1 MNNYYTT
8 NANVT
13 KKMVANAELATITED
28 YKVGLDNHPVNAI
41 KFNENGWFE
50 FQETAHVIDYEK
62 GVAYNCFFSKV
73 TNKLYKVAC

>member
-13 KKMVANAELATITED
+13 EEMVANAELATVTED
-28 YKVGLDNHPVNAI
+28 YKVGLDNRPVNAI

-50 FQETAHVIDYEK
+50 FQATAHVIINE
-62 GVAYNCFFSKV
+62 VAYNCYYSKF